1 MFVLMFIIGFALAA
15 LIFLPLLLRANRRLA
30 DRTAMAGRAS
40 TNPPAQR
47 RPNTGGPKH
56 AADTPRNGASA
67 TGSGGPG
74 TSSTGTGGNGS
85 GPATAPEQNRPAVA
99 GIDEDTQ
106 PDLWPVTP
114 RQRTSEPI
122 AIPILPTDL
131 FEKHF
136 EAKFNRSRQRLARMR
151 AELDKE

>member
-15 LIFLPLLLRANRRLA
+15 LIFLPLLLRANRLA
-30 DRTAMAGRAS
+30 DRTAMAGRAA
-40 TNPPAQR
+40 THPPAQR
-47 RPNTGGPKH
+47 KPNTGGPKH
-56 AADTPRNGASA
+56 AAEPAHNGV
-67 TGSGGPG
+67 
-74 TSSTGTGGNGS
+74 STGRNNGSPNGGTVTGADGHGSAIASERNRPTVAGGN
-85 GPATAPEQNRPAVA
+85 
-99 GIDEDTQ
+99 EDTQ

-114 RQRTSEPI
+114 RQRTNEPI

-136 EAKFNRSRQRLARMR
+136 EAKFNRSRQRLARLR